1 MRKLLFIILTFSL
14 FLFAEYSKLDIVDN
28 ITWQDSDGGAPVTR
42 NLYDLVDSGK
52 VVLLTWGYKG

>member
-28 ITWQDSDGGAPVTR
+28 ITWQDSDGGTPVTR
-42 NLYDLVDSGK
+42 DLYDLVDSGK

>member
-1 MRKLLFIILTFSL
+1 MRKLVFIILTFSL

-28 ITWQDSDGGAPVTR
+28 ITWQDSDGGTPVTR
-42 NLYDLVDSGK
+42 DLYDLVDSGK